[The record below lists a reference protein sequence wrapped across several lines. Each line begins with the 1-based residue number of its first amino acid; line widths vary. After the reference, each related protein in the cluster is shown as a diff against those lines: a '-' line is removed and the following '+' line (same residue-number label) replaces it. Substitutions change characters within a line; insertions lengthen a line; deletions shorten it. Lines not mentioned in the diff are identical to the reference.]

1 MGIHIRPVQEKDFE
15 AIYRF
20 VCNLEEQIFDK
31 DELKTCFDICLNL
44 ANHHYLIAEIDG
56 YAVGYISCHGQVLLH
71 HCGMVYEIEELY
83 VDYAHRK
90 MGIGAQL
97 IAAIE
102 NRVAGT
108 GHKLMEVASGLQ
120 REDAHRL
127 YVANGFRKASFKF
140 KKEPLSLTVSTP

>member
-1 MGIHIRPVQEKDFE
+1 MGIHIRPVQETDFE

-56 YAVGYISCHGQVLLH
+56 YAVGYIGGHGHLSLH

-83 VDYAHRK
+83 VDYAHRS
-90 MGIGAQL
+90 MGIGKQL
-97 IAAIE
+97 VAAIE
-102 NRVAGT
+102 NKLAGT
-108 GHKLMEVASGLQ
+108 GYKLLEIASGIQ
-120 REDAHRL
+120 REDAHRFCK
-127 YVANGFRKASFKF
+127 ANGFRKASFKF
-140 KKEPLSLTVSTP
+140 NKAPLAITALSQ